1 MLLQDLTPD
10 ISPAGGSTN
19 PSNRRR
25 WARLHPWLLDR
36 LQAWLQASSQG
47 SLVARAI
54 YARVPLDG
62 LPTGQIARRLRKQ
75 VEDSGLFENAE
86 MTFELRPRLV
96 GGPRWLQADTA
107 HSLRE
112 IELRLHAG
120 DPALVEL
127 IRDPESSPATAQIV
141 VVYRL
146 EDAGDG
152 CLGLWCYDASAGKQP
167 LKLRLKSAPNKLIIY
182 DDNPGEGRP
191 AVKGIRLV
199 ALGKADPPRFGA
211 RRYMRWVFPWSIL
224 WWLERR
230 CHSDPRPAK
239 EWSDAGGL

>member
-1 MLLQDLTPD
+1 M
-10 ISPAGGSTN
+10 
-19 PSNRRR
+19 
-25 WARLHPWLLDR
+25 
-36 LQAWLQASSQG
+36 
-47 SLVARAI
+47 
-54 YARVPLDG
+54 
-62 LPTGQIARRLRKQ
+62 
-75 VEDSGLFENAE
+75 
-86 MTFELRPRLV
+86 
-96 GGPRWLQADTA
+96 
-107 HSLRE
+107 
-112 IELRLHAG
+112 
-120 DPALVEL
+120 
-127 IRDPESSPATAQIV
+127 

-182 DDNPGEGRP
+182 GDNPGEGRP

-239 EWSDAGGL
+239 EWSNAGGL